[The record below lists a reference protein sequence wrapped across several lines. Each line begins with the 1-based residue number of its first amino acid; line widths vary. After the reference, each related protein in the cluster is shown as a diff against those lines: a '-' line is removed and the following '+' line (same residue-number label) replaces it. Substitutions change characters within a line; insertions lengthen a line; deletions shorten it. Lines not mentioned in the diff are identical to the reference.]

1 VPQRDRGERRVAE
14 LLEAAAETFA
24 EAGYEGATMTAIAER
39 AGASIGAVYQYF
51 PNKEALGLALR
62 AQYASELS
70 ARWTPLTTMETASVD
85 ELVERVFAVLFE
97 FFAVRPAFVPLLNAP
112 FHYPG
117 NPAQRVRLR
126 EDFAKL
132 FRKKKPALGSA
143 EAFRVAN
150 VALNIIRAMYPMYA
164 EARGKERLEVG
175 TEFKRVVTAYLR
187 DRLDG

>member
-1 VPQRDRGERRVAE
+1 MR
-14 LLEAAAETFA
+14 
-24 EAGYEGATMTAIAER
+24 
-39 AGASIGAVYQYF
+39 
-51 PNKEALGLALR
+51 
-62 AQYASELS
+62 
-70 ARWTPLTTMETASVD
+70 
-85 ELVERVFAVLFE
+85 
-97 FFAVRPAFVPLLNAP
+97 P

-132 FRKKKPALGSA
+132 FRTKKPALGSA

-150 VALNIIRAMYPMYA
+150 VALTIIRGMYPLYA

-175 TEFKRVVTAYLR
+175 AEFKRVVAAYLR

>member
-1 VPQRDRGERRVAE
+1 MAE

-62 AQYASELS
+62 SQYASELS

-97 FFAVRPAFVPLLNAP
+97 FFAARPAFVPLLNAP

-132 FRKKKPALGSA
+132 FRTKKPALGSA

-150 VALNIIRAMYPMYA
+150 VALTIIRAMYPVYA
-164 EARGKERLEVG
+164 EAKGKERLEVG
-175 TEFKRVVTAYLR
+175 AEFKRVVTAYLK